1 VSYDASD
8 PKQVKDRIKQ
18 LRVQENIKDD
28 LLRRIMETR
37 EGRSWFFEILESA
50 HIWRSSFSVEALAM
64 GFAEGERN
72 MGLRLLADL
81 MRACPARYIEMVQ
94 EARELGDL
102 EKSIKQTGEGNDGSD
117 SYTDDT
123 SSGT

>member
-8 PKQVKDRIKQ
+8 PKQVRDRIKQ
-18 LRVQENIKDD
+18 LKVQENIKDD

-37 EGRSWFFEILESA
+37 EGRAWFFEILESA
-50 HIWRSSFSVEALAM
+50 HIWRSSFSVEPLAM

-72 MGLRLLADL
+72 LGLRFLADL
-81 MRACPARYIEMVQ
+81 MRAAPLRYIEMVQ

-102 EKSIKQTGEGNDGSD
+102 EKSLKTGEGNDGLD

-123 SSGT
+123 PTGGT